1 MPKTP
6 HKDKLLAALANPKS
20 RADVSILRQALAA
33 YEVWIADMERL
44 TTSGKQRVLDMT
56 RLLNGYKD
64 LLEVE
69 LIAGQGSA
77 FLKRQKGQLKL
88 DNSVMEEFL
97 IHLVDRRILT
107 ALPPFDLEV
116 GPRTAFMTFSFRPSS
131 VHDLRGKP
139 EIVIKAKDQDF
150 TIGRTLH
157 YQMSPDAAFP
167 NADTAK
173 GELFLSVLS
182 AEVKVN
188 FDKTMFQEC
197 CGTASR
203 LKQSCPSAKY
213 FVLVE
218 FLDMEPED
226 SRLTDID
233 NVFLLR
239 HAKRLPSDKR
249 SVFAE
254 VEKQHSDF
262 PIDGEIIYRFVQE
275 IEDFLQTVWHDPAEA
290 LKRGSFADRCS
301 VPGDSPNGHLA

>member
-1 MPKTP
+1 MPRTP
-6 HKDKLLAALANPKS
+6 HKDKLLAAIANPKS
-20 RADVSILRQALAA
+20 RADAPILQQALAA
-33 YEVWIADMERL
+33 YETWIADMTAL
-44 TTSGKQRVLDMT
+44 NTTGKQRVLDMT
-56 RLLNGYKD
+56 HLLNIYKD
-64 LLEVE
+64 RLEVE
-69 LIAGQGSA
+69 LIAGKGSA
-77 FLKRQKGQLKL
+77 FLTQQKGQLKL

-107 ALPPFDLEV
+107 ALPQFDLEA

-131 VHDLRGKP
+131 VDDLRGKP
-139 EIVIKAKDQDF
+139 AIVIKAKDQDF
-150 TIGRTLH
+150 TIGRTFH

-188 FDKTMFQEC
+188 YDKTMFQEC

-203 LKQSCPSAKY
+203 LKQGCPSAKY

-254 VEKQHSDF
+254 LEKQHRDF

-275 IEDFLQTVWHDPAEA
+275 IENFLEAVWHDPAEA
-290 LKRGSFADRCS
+290 LKRGSF
-301 VPGDSPNGHLA
+301 V

>member
-6 HKDKLLAALANPKS
+6 HKDKLIAALGNPKAQ
-20 RADVSILRQALAA
+20 ADVPLLQEALAA
-33 YEVWIADMERL
+33 YGTWTKQMESL
-44 TTSGKQRVLDMT
+44 TATGKQRVLDMT
-56 RLLNGYKD
+56 HLLNQYKD
-64 LLEVE
+64 RLEVE
-69 LIAGQGSA
+69 LIAQKGSA

-131 VHDLRGKP
+131 VKALQGKP

-150 TIGRTLH
+150 TLGRTLH

-167 NADTAK
+167 GAETAS

-188 FDKTMFQEC
+188 YDKTMFQEC

-203 LKQSCPSAKY
+203 LKQGCPSAKY

-218 FLDMEPED
+218 FLDMEAED

-249 SVFAE
+249 SVLAE
-254 VEKQHSDF
+254 VERQHREF

-275 IEDFLQTVWHDPAEA
+275 VEKFLESVWHDPEEA
-290 LKRGSFADRCS
+290 LKRGSF
-301 VPGDSPNGHLA
+301 V

>member
-1 MPKTP
+1 MPVLKTP
-6 HKDKLLAALANPKS
+6 HKEKLIAAIANPKALS
-20 RADVSILRQALAA
+20 DKGLLNQALNA
-33 YEVWIADMERL
+33 YGKWIADMNAL
-44 TTSGKQRVLDMT
+44 TTTGKDRVLDMT

-69 LIAGQGSA
+69 LIAKSGSD

-97 IHLVDRRILT
+97 IHLVDKRILP
-107 ALPPFDLEV
+107 ALPAFDLEV
-116 GPRTAFMTFSFRPSS
+116 GPHTAFMTFSFRPSS
-131 VHDLRGKP
+131 VNDLRGKP
-139 EIVIKAKDQDF
+139 QIVIKAKDQDF

-157 YQMSPDAAFP
+157 YQMSPDGAFP
-167 NADTAK
+167 KADTEK

-182 AEVKVN
+182 AEVKLN
-188 FDKTMFQEC
+188 YDKTMFQEC

-203 LKQSCPSAKY
+203 LKQGCPSAKY

-239 HAKRLPSDKR
+239 HAKRLPSNKR
-249 SVFAE
+249 NSLAE
-254 VEKQHSDF
+254 VKKQHEDC
-262 PIDGEIIYRFVQE
+262 PIDGEVIYRFVQE
-275 IEDFLQTVWHDPAEA
+275 IENFLKAIWHDPEEA
-290 LKRGSFADRCS
+290 LKRGSFI
-301 VPGDSPNGHLA
+301 

>member
-1 MPKTP
+1 
-6 HKDKLLAALANPKS
+6 
-20 RADVSILRQALAA
+20 
-33 YEVWIADMERL
+33 MESL
-44 TTSGKQRVLDMT
+44 TTTGKQRVLAMT
-56 RLLNGYKD
+56 HLLNGYKD
-64 LLEVE
+64 LLEVD
-69 LIAGQGSA
+69 LIARQGTA

-88 DNSVMEEFL
+88 DNSIMEEFL

-131 VHDLRGKP
+131 VSDLRGKP

-157 YQMSPDAAFP
+157 YQMSPDATFP

-188 FDKTMFQEC
+188 YDKTMFQEC

-203 LKQSCPSAKY
+203 LKQGCLSAKY

-249 SVFAE
+249 SILAE
-254 VEKQHSDF
+254 VEKQHKDL

-275 IEDFLQTVWHDPAEA
+275 IENFLEAVWHDPAEA
-290 LKRGSFADRCS
+290 LNRGSFI
-301 VPGDSPNGHLA
+301 

>member
-1 MPKTP
+1 MPRTP
-6 HKDKLLAALANPKS
+6 HKDKLLAAIANPKS
-20 RADVSILRQALAA
+20 RADVSLLQQALAA
-33 YEVWIADMERL
+33 YETWIADVESL
-44 TTSGKQRVLDMT
+44 TTTGKQRVLDMT

-69 LIAGQGSA
+69 LIARRGSD

-97 IHLVDRRILT
+97 IHLIDRRILT

-131 VHDLRGKP
+131 VQNLRGKP

-150 TIGRTLH
+150 TIGKTLH

-167 NADTAK
+167 NADTTK

-188 FDKTMFQEC
+188 YDKTMFQEC

-203 LKQSCPSAKY
+203 LKQGCPSAKY

-249 SVFAE
+249 SILAE
-254 VEKQHSDF
+254 VEKQHKDF

-275 IEDFLQTVWHDPAEA
+275 IENFLEAVWHDPAEA
-290 LKRGSFADRCS
+290 LKRGSF
-301 VPGDSPNGHLA
+301 V

>member
-1 MPKTP
+1 MLKTP
-6 HKDKLLAALANPKS
+6 HKDKLFAAIANPKA
-20 RADVSILRQALAA
+20 RAAVPLLQQALVA
-33 YEVWIADMERL
+33 YERWIADMGSL
-44 TTSGKQRVLDMT
+44 TTTGKQRVLDMT
-56 RLLNGYKD
+56 HLLNGYKD
-64 LLEVE
+64 FLEVD
-69 LIAGQGSA
+69 LIAGGGSE

-97 IHLVDRRILT
+97 IHIIDNRILA

-116 GPRTAFMTFSFRPSS
+116 GPRTAFMTFSFRPNS
-131 VHDLRGKP
+131 VSDLQGRP
-139 EIVIKAKDQDF
+139 DVVIKAKDQDF

-157 YQMSPDAAFP
+157 YQMSPDVTFP

-188 FDKTMFQEC
+188 YDKTMFQEC

-203 LKQSCPSAKY
+203 LKQGCPSAKY

-218 FLDMEPED
+218 FLDMEAED

-239 HAKRLPSDKR
+239 HAKRLSPKKR
-249 SVFAE
+249 SKYADVK
-254 VEKQHSDF
+254 KQHSAF
-262 PIDGEIIYRFVQE
+262 PIDGEIIYRFVEE
-275 IEDFLQTVWHDPAEA
+275 IENFLEAVWHDPKEA
-290 LKRGSFADRCS
+290 LKRGSFA
-301 VPGDSPNGHLA
+301 

>member
-1 MPKTP
+1 MPRTP
-6 HKDKLLAALANPKS
+6 HKDKLLTAIDNPKS
-20 RADVSILRQALAA
+20 RADVPLLQQALAA
-33 YEVWIADMERL
+33 YETWIADMDAL
-44 TTSGKQRVLDMT
+44 TTTGKQRILDMT

-69 LIAGQGSA
+69 IIARRGSA

-107 ALPPFDLEV
+107 ALPSFDLEV
-116 GPRTAFMTFSFRPSS
+116 GPHTAFMTFSFRPSS
-131 VHDLRGKP
+131 INDLRGKP

-157 YQMSPDAAFP
+157 YQMSPDLTFP
-167 NADTAK
+167 NTDTAK

-188 FDKTMFQEC
+188 YDKTMFQEC

-203 LKQSCPSAKY
+203 LNQGCPSAKY

-218 FLDMEPED
+218 FLDMEAED

-249 SVFAE
+249 SVFEE
-254 VEKQHSDF
+254 VERQHSNY
-262 PIDGEIIYRFVQE
+262 PIDGEVIYRFVQE
-275 IEDFLQTVWHDPAEA
+275 IENFLEAIWHDPAEA
-290 LKRGSFADRCS
+290 LRRGSF
-301 VPGDSPNGHLA
+301 V

>member
-1 MPKTP
+1 MPVPKTP
-6 HKDKLLAALANPKS
+6 RKDKLLAAIANPKVIDHK
-20 RADVSILRQALAA
+20 DVPLLKQALTG
-33 YEVWIADMERL
+33 YETWIAGMESL
-44 TTSGKQRVLDMT
+44 DTNGKERVLGMT
-56 RLLNGYKD
+56 QLLNSYKD

-69 LIAGQGSA
+69 LIAKQGSD

-97 IHLVDRRILT
+97 IHLVDKRILT

-116 GPRTAFMTFSFRPSS
+116 GPHTAFMTFSFRPSS
-131 VHDLRGKP
+131 VNDLRGKP
-139 EIVIKAKDQDF
+139 EIVVNAKDQDF
-150 TIGRTLH
+150 TIGKTLH
-157 YQMSPDAAFP
+157 YQISPDATFP

-173 GELFLSVLS
+173 GEMFLSVLS
-182 AEVKVN
+182 AEVKLN
-188 FDKTMFQEC
+188 YDKAMFQEC

-203 LKQSCPSAKY
+203 LKQGCPSAKY

-249 SVFAE
+249 GLFVE
-254 VEKQHSDF
+254 VEKQHKDF

-275 IEDFLQTVWHDPAEA
+275 IENFLEAVWHDRAEA
-290 LKRGSFADRCS
+290 LKRGSF
-301 VPGDSPNGHLA
+301 V

>member
-1 MPKTP
+1 MPRTP
-6 HKDKLLAALANPKS
+6 HKDKLFAALANPKS
-20 RADVSILRQALAA
+20 RADVPLLRQALAA
-33 YEVWIADMERL
+33 YETWIADMDAL
-44 TTSGKQRVLDMT
+44 TTTGKQRVLDMT

-69 LIAGQGSA
+69 LIAGKGSA

-97 IHLVDRRILT
+97 IHLVDRRILI
-107 ALPPFDLEV
+107 ALPPFELEF

-131 VHDLRGKP
+131 VNDLRGKP

-157 YQMSPDAAFP
+157 YRMSPDAAFP

-188 FDKTMFQEC
+188 YDKTMFQEC

-203 LKQSCPSAKY
+203 LKQGCPSAKY

-249 SVFAE
+249 SIFAE
-254 VEKQHSDF
+254 VEKQHKDF

-275 IEDFLQTVWHDPAEA
+275 IENFLEAVWHDPAEA
-290 LKRGSFADRCS
+290 LKRGSFI
-301 VPGDSPNGHLA
+301 

>member
-1 MPKTP
+1 MSKTP
-6 HKDKLLAALANPKS
+6 HKDKLLAAIENPKS
-20 RADVSILRQALAA
+20 HADVLLLQQALAA
-33 YEVWIADMERL
+33 YETWIADTENL
-44 TTSGKQRVLDMT
+44 STTGKQRVFDMT
-56 RLLNGYKD
+56 RLLNQYKD
-64 LLEVE
+64 FLEVE
-69 LIAGQGSA
+69 LIARHGSA

-97 IHLVDRRILT
+97 IHLIDRRILP
-107 ALPPFDLEV
+107 ALPQFDLEF

-131 VHDLRGKP
+131 IEALRGKP

-157 YQMSPDAAFP
+157 YRMSPDDKFP
-167 NADTAK
+167 KAETAQ
-173 GELFLSVLS
+173 GELFLSILS

-188 FDKTMFQEC
+188 YDKTMFQEC

-203 LKQSCPSAKY
+203 LKQGCPSAKY

-218 FLDMEPED
+218 FLDMEAED

-249 SVFAE
+249 SILAT
-254 VEKQHSDF
+254 VEKQHKDF
-262 PIDGEIIYRFVQE
+262 PIDGEIIFRFVQE
-275 IEDFLQTVWHDPAEA
+275 IENFFESVWHDPAEA
-290 LKRGSFADRCS
+290 LKRGSFI
-301 VPGDSPNGHLA
+301 

>member
-1 MPKTP
+1 MLRTVPKTP
-6 HKDKLLAALANPKS
+6 HKDKLLAAIENPKS
-20 RADVSILRQALAA
+20 HADIPLLNEALAA
-33 YEVWIADMERL
+33 YKAWVAQMETL
-44 TTSGKQRVLDMT
+44 STTGKQRVLDMT
-56 RLLNGYKD
+56 HLLNQYKD
-64 LLEVE
+64 FLEVD
-69 LIAGQGSA
+69 LIARQGSA

-97 IHLVDRRILT
+97 IHLIDRRIIP
-107 ALPPFDLEV
+107 ALPHFDLEV

-131 VHDLRGKP
+131 VNDLYGKP

-150 TIGRTLH
+150 TLGGTLH
-157 YQMSPDAAFP
+157 YRMSPDDKFP
-167 NADTAK
+167 KAETTQ

-188 FDKTMFQEC
+188 YDKTMFQEC

-203 LKQSCPSAKY
+203 LKQGCPSAKY

-218 FLDMEPED
+218 FLDMEAED

-249 SVFAE
+249 SILAI
-254 VEKQHSDF
+254 VEKQHRDF

-275 IEDFLQTVWHDPAEA
+275 IESFLEAVWHDPAEA
-290 LKRGSFADRCS
+290 LKRGSFI
-301 VPGDSPNGHLA
+301 